1 MNLLSEK
8 VEKILPTVQKPGR
21 YAGNEIHIIKKK
33 KENVEVRF
41 VLAFPDVYEIGM
53 SHLGLG
59 ILYHRV
65 NQCKWAVAQ
74 RVYAP
79 WVDMER
85 ALRAHAI
92 PLFTLESK
100 TPVRFAD
107 VLGITLQ
114 YELHYPNV
122 LNLLDLSGIPIR
134 AKDRKEEDPIVIGG
148 GPCAFHAEPL
158 APLFDALVLGDGE
171 EIILEIA
178 RIVRQKKQER
188 WSREETL
195 FALARLPGVYIPNFY
210 QDEYD
215 ANGIFQRIV
224 PKYPNLPSV
233 ISSNIVS
240 RLKPEYYPPSPLVP
254 LIEVTHDRLS
264 LEIMRGC
271 TRGCRF
277 CSAGIFYR
285 PVRIRPISELVQYAR
300 EAILRTGYDE
310 ISLVSLSTS
319 DYPHLMD
326 LLVSLRHLFRDDP
339 VAISF
344 PSLRPETLTPEMA
357 DFATELRRTGLTLAP
372 EAGTQRLRDV
382 INKNNTEEDLLRA
395 VEIAFEKGWRHV
407 KLYFMIGL
415 PTETEADLL
424 GIVDLIHKVVQIGR
438 RFGRKEVHVSIS
450 PFSPKPHTPFQ
461 WERQNSIEEFEQKI
475 QYLKDRIRWKE
486 VKLSWRDP
494 RVSQIETALARG
506 DRRTFSAIERAW
518 QLGARFDAWTDQFVY
533 DRWVRAFEET
543 GLSMKTACEA
553 QPIGQTLPWNHLSK
567 GISQAFLLRER
578 EKAFSA
584 TPTPDCRE
592 KGCEDCGLLQRICMK
607 QKSGSSEPEKSQ
619 PRFSSPVIFRLT
631 KPLVHR
637 VRIAYRKGP
646 EVRFISHLDVL
657 RAFVRAFRKARIHL
671 AFSGGFHA
679 HPRISPG
686 PPLPL
691 GYTSR
696 AEYLDVESLDTIPM
710 AFERLIAPC
719 LPQGLMVFQHRY
731 IPPQIPP
738 LDGSITLI
746 KYRAFWKE
754 GPPYYELEPAIAEF
768 LSKNSCKIQ
777 RGQKEVDIRLSVGEL
792 YAREDGIYCVLRL
805 GTGPLARV
813 EEILKLLIPKHE
825 EFPLDVQIE
834 RIQQFIERMGKRVT
848 PMEVE

>member
-1 MNLLSEK
+1 MDFLSQK
-8 VEKILPTVQKPGR
+8 IEKILPTVQKPGR
-21 YAGNEIHIIKKK
+21 YAGNEIHVIKKK
-33 KENVEVRF
+33 KEQVEVRF
-41 VLAFPDVYEIGM
+41 VLAFPDLYEIGM

-59 ILYHRV
+59 ILYHRI
-65 NQCKWAVAQ
+65 NQCKWAVAE

-79 WVDMER
+79 LLDMEK
-85 ALRAHAI
+85 ALRAYGI
-92 PLFTLESK
+92 PLFTLESR

-107 VLGITLQ
+107 VIGITLQ
-114 YELHYPNV
+114 YELHYPNI
-122 LNLLDLSGIPIR
+122 LNLLDLSEIPIR
-134 AKDRKEEDPIVIGG
+134 ATERKEEDPIVIGG

-178 RIVRQKKQER
+178 RLIRKKKQER

-195 FALARLPGVYIPNFY
+195 FALAQLPGVYVPNFY
-210 QDEYD
+210 YDEYD
-215 ANGIFQRIV
+215 DNGIFKGIV
-224 PKYPNLPSV
+224 PKYPHLSSI
-233 ISSNIVS
+233 ISSNVVP

-285 PVRIRPISELVQYAR
+285 PVRIRPISELVRYAR
-300 EAILRTGYDE
+300 EAILSTGYDE

-319 DYPHLMD
+319 DYPCLMD
-326 LLVSLRHLFRDDP
+326 LLVSLRYLFRDHP
-339 VAISF
+339 IAISF
-344 PSLRPETLTPEMA
+344 PSLRPETLTPEIVDYA
-357 DFATELRRTGLTLAP
+357 KELRRTGLTLAP

-395 VEIAFEKGWRHV
+395 VEIAFGKGWRHV

-424 GIVDLIHKVVQIGR
+424 GIANLVHKVVQLGR

-461 WERQNSIEEFEQKI
+461 WERQNTIEEFEQKI
-475 QYLKDRIRWKE
+475 QYLKDHIRWKE

-506 DRRTFSAIERAW
+506 DRRTFLAIEKVW
-518 QLGARFDAWTDQFVY
+518 QLGARFDAWTDQFIY
-533 DRWVRAFEET
+533 ERWVRAFEET
-543 GLSMKTACEA
+543 SLSMKFACEA
-553 QPIGQTLPWNHLSK
+553 QNIQYVMPWEHLSK
-567 GISQAFLLRER
+567 GIKKEFLLRER
-578 EKAFSA
+578 EKAFSGIQ
-584 TPTPDCRE
+584 TPDCRE
-592 KGCEDCGLLQRICMK
+592 RGCEDCGLSKKICLQQTMGFSAL
-607 QKSGSSEPEKSQ
+607 QKFQ
-619 PRFSSPVIFRLT
+619 PKVSAPVILHLT
-631 KPLVHR
+631 KPSFHR

-657 RAFVRAFRKARIHL
+657 RAFTRAFRKARIRL

-696 AEYLDVESLDTIPM
+696 AEYMDIESLDTIPM
-710 AFERLIAPC
+710 AFERIIASC
-719 LPQGLMVFQHRY
+719 LPQGVTVFQHRF
-731 IPPQIPP
+731 ISPQTPP
-738 LDGSITLI
+738 LDGSITWI
-746 KYRAFWKE
+746 QYRAYWKE
-754 GPPYYELEPAIAEF
+754 GPPYRELEPAISEF
-768 LSKNSCKIQ
+768 LSRNSCKIQ

-792 YAREDGIYCVLRL
+792 YAKEDGVYFVFRL
-805 GTGPLARV
+805 GSGSLARV
-813 EEILKLLIPKHE
+813 EEVLRLLIPTHE

-834 RIQQFIERMGKRVT
+834 RIQQFIEKMGKRFT

>member
-1 MNLLSEK
+1 MDLLSEK
-8 VEKILPTVQKPGR
+8 LEKILPRVQKPGR
-21 YAGNEIHIIKKK
+21 YVGNEIHVIKKK
-33 KENVEVRF
+33 RENVEVRF

-59 ILYHRV
+59 ILYHRI
-65 NQCKWAVAQ
+65 NQCKWAFAE

-79 WVDMER
+79 WPDMEKE
-85 ALRAHAI
+85 LRTQAI

-134 AKDRKEEDPIVIGG
+134 ATDRKEEDPIVIGG

-178 RIVRQKKQER
+178 RVIRKKKQER
-188 WSREETL
+188 WSRQETL
-195 FALARLPGVYIPNFY
+195 FALSRLPGVYIPNFY

-224 PKYPNLPSV
+224 PKSPDLPSIV
-233 ISSNIVS
+233 FSNIVP
-240 RLKPEYYPPSPLVP
+240 RLKPEYYPVAPLVP

-300 EAILRTGYDE
+300 EAILCTGYDE

-326 LLVSLRHLFRDDP
+326 LLFSLRHLFRDDP
-339 VAISF
+339 IAISF

-395 VEIAFEKGWRHV
+395 VEIAFKKGWRHV

-424 GIVDLIHKVVQIGR
+424 GIAELVHKVVQLGR

-486 VKLSWRDP
+486 VVLSWRDP
-494 RVSQIETALARG
+494 RVSQIETVLARG
-506 DRRTFSAIERAW
+506 DRRFFSAIERAW

-533 DRWVRAFEET
+533 ERWVRAFEES
-543 GLSMKTACEA
+543 GLSMKTPCQA
-553 QPIGQTLPWNHLSK
+553 QNIEQTMPWEHLSK
-567 GISQAFLLRER
+567 GISKAFLLRER
-578 EKAFSA
+578 EKAFSG

-592 KGCEDCGLLQRICMK
+592 KGCEDCGLLKRICIH
-607 QKSGSSEPEKSQ
+607 QKSDFSDSEKSQ
-619 PRFSSPVIFRLT
+619 PRVSAPVILRVA
-631 KPLVHR
+631 KPSVHR

-657 RAFVRAFRKARIHL
+657 RAFIRAFRKARIRL
-671 AFSGGFHA
+671 AFSEGFHA

-696 AEYLDVESLDTIPM
+696 AEYMDVESVDTIPM
-710 AFERLIAPC
+710 AFERIIMPC
-719 LPQGLMVFQHRY
+719 LPKGFTVSQHRF
-731 IPPQIPP
+731 ISPQIPP

-746 KYRAFWKE
+746 QYRAYWKE
-754 GPPYYELEPAIAEF
+754 GPPYRALEPAISEF
-768 LSKNSCKIQ
+768 LSRNSCKIQ

-792 YAREDGIYCVLRL
+792 YAKEDGLYFVFRL
-805 GTGPLARV
+805 GSGPLARV
-813 EEILKLLIPKHE
+813 EEVLRVLIPSYE
-825 EFPLDVQIE
+825 DFPMDVQIE
-834 RIQQFIERMGKRVT
+834 RIQQFIEKMGKRFT